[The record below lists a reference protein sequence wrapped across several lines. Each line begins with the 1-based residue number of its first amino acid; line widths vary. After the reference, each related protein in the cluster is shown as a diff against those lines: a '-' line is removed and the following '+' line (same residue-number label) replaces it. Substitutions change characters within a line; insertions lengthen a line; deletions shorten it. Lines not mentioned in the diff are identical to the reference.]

1 MKRLLLFTVWE
12 PKSCRNGHEP
22 GIKNIMVMEQLNRF
36 NTFINTDS
44 FNVFFDTEA
53 PFLDMDL
60 SIIYDS
66 FIYNL
71 LQPR

>member
-12 PKSCRNGHEP
+12 TKSSLNGHEQ

-44 FNVFFDTEA
+44 FNV
-53 PFLDMDL
+53 
-60 SIIYDS
+60 S
-66 FIYNL
+66 F
-71 LQPR
+71 